1 MQPIRASARLIPAR
15 TDLESG
21 LEVAADWPWRLVL
34 GARSDELA
42 VPARIVSLFALLVL
56 QVMPAAAGARGA
68 VPGAQTA
75 SSTAGAI
82 TGRITDATGA

>member
-34 GARSDELA
+34 GARSLRRRPQPGWLSGGVCDLNVRA
-42 VPARIVSLFALLVL
+42 VSTDILHLPARVVVTAATVSRWRT
-56 QVMPAAAGARGA
+56 AAM
-68 VPGAQTA
+68 
-75 SSTAGAI
+75 SS
-82 TGRITDATGA
+82 RS